1 MPDITIQRDPFR
13 PHLRQETIVA
23 PQGVR
28 LDTVLRREGFI
39 VGRGKSLVRTR
50 TFVVQLNGSWK
61 VQSAWHVRLRKH
73 DVVAVVVLPAGV
85 GALIRCKWSLWR
97 HWLQLRRV

>member
-50 TFVVQLNGSWK
+50 TFVAAQWKLEGS
-61 VQSAWHVRLRKH
+61 VG
-73 DVVAVVVLPAGV
+73 VARSVEKA
-85 GALIRCKWSLWR
+85 
-97 HWLQLRRV
+97 